1 MNSSPKGQVEIMLQI
16 CEAEPHDDD
25 ESNDAADSSVASA
38 NKKDEQKRRMS
49 FNDVKNRLKNL
60 NLSKKEKYRGM
71 CLKVTTSKMRCSI
84 KVKEEFENF
93 GGREIAFLRH
103 YGKDDLDE
111 SHFRHRLRKND
122 HIRT

>member
-1 MNSSPKGQVEIMLQI
+1 MQI
-16 CEAEPHDDD
+16 CEADLNDD
-25 ESNDAADSSVASA
+25 EESNEAADSSAPSA
-38 NKKDEQKRRMS
+38 PSVNKKDEQKRRLS

-93 GGREIAFLRH
+93 GGNYNAGRDRSSDNI
-103 YGKDDLDE
+103 
-111 SHFRHRLRKND
+111 N
-122 HIRT
+122 